1 MSHDLQFILPG
12 DGEMSRLIRDHDW
25 GPTPV
30 GDPGR
35 WSVSLRT
42 LVQTIVAAPQPMV
55 LMWGPELVQFYN
67 DDFSCILKASGGH
80 PAALGSC
87 CREFWKDIWNVT
99 GPQIEGVMA
108 GEGTVFQ
115 EKVRIPMPRDGEMQ
129 EVYWDYAYSPAFDDE
144 GQIAGVLVTCRETT
158 EEVRI
163 RERLKERESLVTIAG
178 ELARFGG
185 WRVDLETGVS
195 HWSDEVC
202 RIHEVPLG
210 STPTPEEGIQFY
222 APEYQETIRTR
233 FTSCAV
239 EGEPFDLELQII
251 TASGKRVWV
260 RALGEPVRDANGQ
273 IREVQG
279 AFQDI
284 TYTKETE
291 AALAESERRF
301 RELAESMPL
310 IVWTALPSG
319 EMDYQSSD
327 LLRLTGKT
335 RDELRGKRWLDVL
348 HPDDREPALAAWTR
362 NVESGEPYEVQFRI
376 RRHDGAYR
384 WHLTRAVPVR
394 KNEGDVVKWFGSSTD
409 IHDQLEV
416 EREAHALSQR
426 MARTLESM
434 SDAFLLLDRDW
445 NVLFINAVGEELV
458 ERERGELVG
467 RNVWEEFPELV
478 GSTFEVAYRR
488 ARDTGEPTSIVE
500 YFPPLERWLNVRA
513 FPSDDGL
520 AIYFRDVTAERE
532 DRNRL
537 REQAE
542 LLDRAQDAILVR
554 DLEHRIIYWNA
565 GAERIY
571 GWTGEDALGRS
582 IRELLYS
589 DPAPFDEATR
599 AVLNQGEWSGELQ
612 HLRADGTSI
621 TVEGR
626 WSLVRNEA
634 GEPWRILAINTDV
647 TDRKKLLNQFFRAQ
661 RLESIGTLAGGIA
674 HDLNNVL
681 APILLSIGMLREE
694 IRDEELQ
701 EILETIESS
710 AERGASMVNQVLA
723 FARGVDGARVLVDL
737 RRIVSDLERVVVDTF
752 PKGIRLRN
760 EISEDLWPLVGDPT
774 QIHQVLMNLL
784 VNARDALP
792 QGGLIRLG
800 AENAELDEH
809 FAAMSPGALP
819 GSYVCLSVIDNGTGM
834 SPEVVDQIF
843 DPFFTT
849 KGVGEGTGLGLSTV
863 AAILRS
869 HGGFV
874 NVYSEVGNGTTF
886 RLYFPAEA
894 DGVSEEEARTTSSLP
909 RGNGECVLVV
919 DDEHSVRE
927 ITRQTLEAFGYEV
940 VTATDGADA
949 VAIYERRQYEIDL
962 VLTDIMMPVMDGP
975 AAARALMRMD
985 AKVKIIAASGLGAD
999 GGVARAMES
1008 GIKHFLP
1015 KPYTAETLLRT
1026 IRQALESTV
1035 TPSRRGDP
1043 EGSRANP

>member
-1 MSHDLQFILPG
+1 MIQDLRFILPG
-12 DGEMSRLIRDHDW
+12 DGEMPRLIRDYDW
-25 GPTPV
+25 AATPV
-30 GDPGR
+30 GDPER
-35 WSVSLRT
+35 WPISLRT

-55 LMWGPELVQFYN
+55 LMWGPDLIQFYN
-67 DDFSCILKASGGH
+67 DGFSRILKASGGH
-80 PAALGSC
+80 PKALGSR
-87 CREFWKDIWNVT
+87 CREFWKDIWGVT

-108 GEGTVFQ
+108 GEGAVLQ
-115 EKVRIPMPRDGEMQ
+115 EMVLIPMPRNGQMED
-129 EVYWDYAYSPAFDDE
+129 VYWDYGYSAAFDDE
-144 GQIAGVLVTCRETT
+144 GRIAGVLVTCRETT

-163 RERLKERESLVTIAG
+163 RERLRERESLVTIAG

-185 WRVDLETGVS
+185 WKVDLETGIAY
-195 HWSDEVC
+195 WSDEVC

-210 STPTPEEGIQFY
+210 ATPTPEEGIQFY
-222 APEYQETIRTR
+222 APEYQETIRTHFIR
-233 FTSCAV
+233 CAA

-251 TASGKRVWV
+251 TASGRRVWV
-260 RALGEPVRDANGQ
+260 RALGEPVRDAEGH

-284 TYTKETE
+284 TYGKETE

-319 EMDYQSSD
+319 EVDYQSSD
-327 LLRLTGKT
+327 LSTLTGKT
-335 RDELRGKRWLDVL
+335 RDELRGVGWLDVL
-348 HPDDREPALAAWTR
+348 HPDDRDPTVAVWTR
-362 NVESGEPYEVQFRI
+362 SVKSGEPYQTQFRI

-384 WHLTRAVPVR
+384 WHLTQAVPLR
-394 KNEGDVVKWFGSSTD
+394 NNDGQFVKWFGSSTD
-409 IHDQLEV
+409 IHDQLDV

-434 SDAFLLLDRDW
+434 SDGFLLLDRDW
-445 NVLFINAVGEELV
+445 TILFVNVVGEKLL

-467 RNVWEEFPELV
+467 QSIWEAYPEAVGTTVELEFK
-478 GSTFEVAYRR
+478 R
-488 ARDTGEPTSIVE
+488 ARETGHPTSFVE
-500 YFPPLERWLNVRA
+500 YFPPLERWFNSRV

-520 AIYFRDVTAERE
+520 AIYFRDFTAERE

-571 GWTGEDALGRS
+571 GWTAGEARDRS
-582 IRELLYS
+582 VRELFYT
-589 DPAPFDEATR
+589 DPATFDEATG
-599 AVLNQGEWSGELQ
+599 AVLEAGEWNGELQ
-612 HLRADGTSI
+612 HLRADGSTI
-621 TVEGR
+621 VVEGR
-626 WSLVRNEA
+626 WSLVRNGV

-647 TDRKKLLNQFFRAQ
+647 TERKKLLNQFLRAQ

-694 IRDEELQ
+694 VKDQELQ

-710 AERGASMVNQVLA
+710 AERGASMVKQVLA
-723 FARGVDGARVLVDL
+723 FARGVDGAKVLVEL

-752 PKGIRLRN
+752 PKGIGLRN
-760 EISEDLWPLVGDPT
+760 EIPEDLWPLLGDPT

-792 QGGLIRLG
+792 QGGVIRLR
-800 AENAELDEH
+800 AENTELDEH
-809 FAAMSPGALP
+809 FAAMSSEASP
-819 GSYVCLSVIDNGTGM
+819 GSYVCLSVIDDGIGM
-834 SPEVVDQIF
+834 SPKVMDQIF

-886 RLYFPAEA
+886 RLYFPAKP
-894 DGVSEEEARTTSSLP
+894 DGILEEEARTPSSLP

-927 ITRQTLEAFGYEV
+927 ITRQTLEAFGYRV
-940 VTATDGADA
+940 LTATDGADA
-949 VAIYERRQYEIDL
+949 VAIYGRRQDEIDV
-962 VLTDIMMPVMDGP
+962 VLTDIMMPVLDGP
-975 AAARALMRMD
+975 TAVRALKRMN
-985 AKVKIIAASGLGAD
+985 ATVKIIAASGLEAN
-999 GGVARAMES
+999 GGVTRVMEF
-1008 GIKHFLP
+1008 GVKHFLP
-1015 KPYTAETLLRT
+1015 KPYSAETLLQT
-1026 IRQALESTV
+1026 LRQVLH
-1035 TPSRRGDP
+1035 P
-1043 EGSRANP
+1043 EGE

>member
-1 MSHDLQFILPG
+1 MTQDLQFILSG
-12 DGEMSRLIRDHDW
+12 GGKMARLIRDHDW
-25 GPTPV
+25 SSTPV
-30 GDPGR
+30 GGPER
-35 WSVSLRT
+35 WPISLRT

-67 DDFSCILKASGGH
+67 DDFSRILEASGGH
-80 PAALGSC
+80 PAALGSR
-87 CREFWKDIWNVT
+87 CREFWKDIWDVT

-108 GEGTVFQ
+108 GEGTVVQ
-115 EKVRIPMPRDGEMQ
+115 EQVLIPMPRDGHIED
-129 EVYWDYAYSPAFDDE
+129 VYWDYGYSPAFDDE
-144 GQIAGVLVTCRETT
+144 GRVAGVLVTCRETT

-163 RERLKERESLVTIAG
+163 REYLEERESLVTIAG

-185 WRVDLETGVS
+185 WRVDLETGIS

-222 APEYQETIRTR
+222 APEYRETIRTR
-233 FTSCAV
+233 FTRCAV
-239 EGEPFDLELQII
+239 EGEPFDLELQIV
-251 TASGKRVWV
+251 TARGKRIWV
-260 RALGEPVRDANGQ
+260 RALGEPIRDAEGH

-284 TYTKETE
+284 TYRKETE

-319 EMDYQSSD
+319 EVDYQSSAVLD
-327 LLRLTGKT
+327 FTGKT
-335 RDELRGKRWLDVL
+335 RDELKGEGWLDVL
-348 HPDDREPALAAWTR
+348 HPDDRDSTVAAWTR
-362 NVESGEPYEVQFRI
+362 SVQSGDPYEIQFRI
-376 RRHDGAYR
+376 RRHDGAYH
-384 WHLTRAVPVR
+384 WHLNRAVPLR
-394 KNEGDVVKWFGSSTD
+394 NDDGEIVKWFGSSTD

-434 SDAFLLLDRDW
+434 SDAFLLLDHDW
-445 NVLFINAVGEELV
+445 NILFINAVGEELV
-458 ERERGELVG
+458 ERAREELLG
-467 RNVWEEFPELV
+467 RNLWEEFPEAV
-478 GSTFEVAYRR
+478 GSTFEVEYRR
-488 ARDTGEPTSIVE
+488 AQETGKPTSIIE
-500 YFPPLERWLNVRA
+500 YFPPLERWLNVRT

-520 AIYFRDVTAERE
+520 AIYFRDVTADRE

-554 DLEHRIIYWNA
+554 DLEHRIVYWNA

-571 GWTGEDALGRS
+571 GWKVEEARDRS

-589 DPAPFDEATR
+589 DPAIFDEATR
-599 AVLNQGEWSGELQ
+599 TVLEQGEWSGELQ
-612 HLRADGTSI
+612 HLRDDGTTI

-626 WSLVRNEA
+626 WSLVRNDA
-634 GEPWRILAINTDV
+634 GEPWRILAINTDI
-647 TDRKKLLNQFFRAQ
+647 TERKRLLSQFLRAQ

-694 IRDEELQ
+694 IRDQELQ

-710 AERGASMVNQVLA
+710 AERGASMVKQVLA

-752 PKGIRLRN
+752 PKGIDLRK
-760 EISEDLWPLVGDPT
+760 EVPEDLWPLVGDPT

-792 QGGLIRLG
+792 QGGLIRIG

-809 FAAMSPGALP
+809 FAAMSSDASP
-819 GSYVCLSVIDNGTGM
+819 GSYVCLSVIDSGVGM
-834 SPEVVDQIF
+834 PPEVVEQIF

-874 NVYSEVGNGTTF
+874 NVYSEPGSGTTF
-886 RLYFPAEA
+886 RLYFPAEP
-894 DGVSEEEARTTSSLP
+894 DGVSEEETRTASSLP

-919 DDEHSVRE
+919 DDERSVRE
-927 ITRQTLEAFGYEV
+927 VTRQTLEAFGYRV

-949 VAIYERRQYEIDL
+949 LSIYGRRKDEIDL

-975 AAARALMRMD
+975 AATRALRRLN
-985 AKVKIIAASGLGAD
+985 AKVKVIAASGLGAS
-999 GGVARAMES
+999 GGVTQAVES
-1008 GIKHFLP
+1008 GIEQFLP

-1026 IRQALESTV
+1026 IHEVLH
-1035 TPSRRGDP
+1035 P
-1043 EGSRANP
+1043 EDG